1 MSDFP
6 MDVVTEILL
15 RLPVRALL
23 RFRCV
28 SKSWRN
34 LIHSWDFVESHLK
47 RSIETKTHLSLIL
60 THFSTYSV
68 DFDSLDNAVEL
79 DHMLKSKPLG
89 TQVLGSCNGLICLSH
104 GLDDIAI
111 WNPSTRKCRQL
122 PRAKIDYFEFGHV
135 SYGFGSD
142 AITDDYKVVKI
153 FESKVQVCSMRL
165 SSWKRIQ
172 DFPYYMR
179 YGRGYGVL
187 VGSAL
192 HWVVTREPDLDNTA
206 NLIGAFDLS
215 VEEFWLVPLPDYSD
229 KTFHVNLGVLD
240 GCLCLTAT
248 SYGARSDVWV
258 MKDYGVEESWSK
270 LLSVGQEVNRSFGFV
285 IPIAYSK
292 NGCEIL
298 MAQDNKKFI
307 WYDLEHNTVKNIKIC
322 GLPDSFETVMGVES
336 LIRLKGGDGL
346 NRDGKGKNRRKNQ
359 KKNLKKRLMSPESS
373 TFAQEMKMQSFENQM
388 GRVPEDADDGL
399 RIIW

>member
-1 MSDFP
+1 
-6 MDVVTEILL
+6 MDVVTEILILL
-15 RLPVRALL
+15 RLPVKALL
-23 RFRCV
+23 CFTCI

-68 DFDSLDNAVEL
+68 DFDSLNNAVKL

-89 TQVLGSCNGLICLSH
+89 TQVLGSYNGLICISH

-122 PRAKIDYFEFGHV
+122 PRAKIDYFELGHDV
-135 SYGFGSD
+135 
-142 AITDDYKVVKI
+142 
-153 FESKVQVCSMRL
+153 
-165 SSWKRIQ
+165 
-172 DFPYYMR
+172 PYYMR

-187 VGSAL
+187 
-192 HWVVTREPDLDNTA
+192 VTREPDLDNTA

-215 VEEFWLVPLPDYSD
+215 VEGFRLVPLPGYSD
-229 KTFHVNLGVLD
+229 KTFHVNVGVWER
-240 GCLCLTAT
+240 CLCIT
-248 SYGARSDVWV
+248 STYGVRSDVWET
-258 MKDYGVEESWSK
+258 KDYG
-270 LLSVGQEVNRSFGFV
+270 VGQEVNRSFGFV

-298 MAQDNKKFI
+298 MAQDNKK
-307 WYDLEHNTVKNIKIC
+307 
-322 GLPDSFETVMGVES
+322 
-336 LIRLKGGDGL
+336 
-346 NRDGKGKNRRKNQ
+346 
-359 KKNLKKRLMSPESS
+359 LMSPESS

-388 GRVPEDADDGL
+388 GRVPEDTDNGL
-399 RIIW
+399 RIIWLPDQPRRTLTNTWDLFNNFTVHSRDVQSE